1 MFKLVKWPVVLWNV
15 YKPRNLGTGEYGM
28 VNALW
33 DVWDSGTTIEGI
45 GRCPPLRIIDESWGS
60 RKDQGRIKM
69 TPARKTWS
77 NFEFL
82 IKKINEKKDS
92 SGSKSIAEIIDE
104 FEVLRGDGDLNSLH
118 KGLQVPRK
126 KKHHLNKA
134 PVHTLLLC

>member
-33 DVWDSGTTIEGI
+33 GVWDSELGKPE
-45 GRCPPLRIIDESWGS
+45 GS
-60 RKDQGRIKM
+60 RKDKNVTGKFPLWRPKNDSM
-69 TPARKTWS
+69 ARKTWS
-77 NFEFL
+77 NFEFF

-104 FEVLRGDGDLNSLH
+104 FEVLR
-118 KGLQVPRK
+118 
-126 KKHHLNKA
+126 
-134 PVHTLLLC
+134 